1 MSRFLDPILGYVKF
15 FLTFLVLTF
24 LSDEL
29 WKWLQGDSLLRNA
42 VTATIAIML
51 VDLGKLQE
59 IGVNKGNLGLEMDV
73 IPAELFLKIMSIFA
87 EFKTINVSQEII
99 MQRMKKDQEE
109 IDLIRTACNIMNNGH
124 QRVLKVLF

>member
-29 WKWLQGDSLLRNA
+29 WNWLQGDSLLRNA

-51 VDLGKLQE
+51 VDLGKL
-59 IGVNKGNLGLEMDV
+59 
-73 IPAELFLKIMSIFA
+73 LFKKFTL
-87 EFKTINVSQEII
+87 
-99 MQRMKKDQEE
+99 KKDES
-109 IDLIRTACNIMNNGH
+109 
-124 QRVLKVLF
+124 V